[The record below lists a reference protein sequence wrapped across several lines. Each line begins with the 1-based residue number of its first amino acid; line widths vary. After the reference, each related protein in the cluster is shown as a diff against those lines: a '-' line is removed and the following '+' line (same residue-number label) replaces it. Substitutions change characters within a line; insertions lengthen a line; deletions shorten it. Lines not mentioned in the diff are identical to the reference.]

1 MLTECEVHSFKGF
14 PKIKSRITG
23 PHQHQAILKKLAF
36 ICLWILIALKQT
48 QTRRC
53 VSRDPGTIKMDS
65 NMMQCADEPRYQ
77 TSEKHHLCWWIL
89 YQWHRFRLNKASTD
103 GLMIMTVSLHK
114 ERYRHA
120 TDSTDSCKQ
129 FSGMTTVNVT
139 QKPAVTR
146 ENHQECQPES
156 VCGNHWTQAMN
167 AKH

>member
-1 MLTECEVHSFKGF
+1 MWGTQFQRFSKN
-14 PKIKSRITG
+14 KIKNNWTTSTSSN
-23 PHQHQAILKKLAF
+23 PEETCFHMFVNLDSVKTDSNKTL
-36 ICLWILIALKQT
+36 
-48 QTRRC
+48 C
-53 VSRDPGTIKMDS
+53 VEGSCTIKMDS